1 MKRIIAWALVMV
13 LAMTGTALAA
23 EWENGL
29 SPSKPY
35 SGEPEVDLETK
46 LGYVMFY
53 PQADMPV
60 ESACQR
66 LYIYLPREDVM
77 AGDGTLYLFT
87 DEDGEVWSV
96 AMNDTEAITQRS
108 INEAE
113 LIGLLWG
120 GGTCFEVRLPRSLE
134 LGKTYYANMTRGCI
148 VAENGV
154 ENPQI
159 GETAWKFAVKGDYGV
174 SGMEY
179 RRLLA
184 NGSYEEQILS
194 PEIGDEIRFDL
205 VLGGDATMA
214 AIYKYNDSVDFVTT
228 TFTESCEVIGE
239 VTSENL
245 VWGMIFMDAEG
256 KVLNR
261 VEFW

>member
-13 LAMTGTALAA
+13 LAMTGTAMAA
-23 EWENGL
+23 EWEEGL
-29 SPSKPY
+29 GPNKPY
-35 SGEPEVDLETK
+35 TGEPEIDLETK

-53 PQADMPV
+53 PQTDAPV
-60 ESACQR
+60 ENACQR
-66 LYIYLPREDVM
+66 LYIYLPREDVT

-87 DEDGEVWSV
+87 DEDGEIWSV
-96 AMNDTEAITQRS
+96 AMNDAEAILQRS

-120 GGTCFEVRLPRSLE
+120 SGMCFEVLLPRTLE
-134 LGKTYYANMTRGCI
+134 LGKTYYVNLSRGCI
-148 VAENGV
+148 VTDNGV

-159 GETAWKFAVKGDYGV
+159 GETAWKFTVEGDYGV

-179 RRLLA
+179 RRLLTD
-184 NGSYEEQILS
+184 GSYEEQILN

-205 VLGGDATMA
+205 VLGGDAAMA
-214 AIYKYNDSVDFVTT
+214 AIYKYHDSVDFVTT
-228 TFTESCEVIGE
+228 TFSESCEVIGE
-239 VTSENL
+239 VTSEEP
-245 VWGMIFMDAEG
+245 VWGVIFLDAAG
-256 KVLNR
+256 NQLNR